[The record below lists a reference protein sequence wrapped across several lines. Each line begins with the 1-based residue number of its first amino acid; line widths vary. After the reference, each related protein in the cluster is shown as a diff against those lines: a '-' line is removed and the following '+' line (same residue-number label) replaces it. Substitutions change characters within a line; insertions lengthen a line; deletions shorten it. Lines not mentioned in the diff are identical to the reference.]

1 MHHAIVGTDAILSGG
16 SVRLGADE
24 SHHLRSVLRI
34 DVGDETCLLDG
45 CGHRRVAV
53 VVEVG
58 KAGVVCEMRGGIEIL
73 PRPLVDITLFQC
85 VAKPARM
92 DWLIEKAV
100 EVGVSQIV
108 PIVSSRSVVRIA
120 AGEKQDR
127 WQRIAE
133 AALRQCGGGWL
144 PVIESPV
151 KWDVALEPMRIF
163 DGQIFVGALSGNTRL
178 LGDVLVDM
186 RTAGY
191 RGKVG
196 WLIGPEGDFSPDEL
210 KSALAV
216 PCAVPVSLGSHVL
229 RVETA
234 ALFGVSATLAVL
246 GVDRAKS

>member
-1 MHHAIVGTDAILSGG
+1 MHNAIVGTEEILSEGL
-16 SVRLGADE
+16 VKLGADE
-24 SHHLRSVLRI
+24 SRHLRSVLRI
-34 DVGDETCLLDG
+34 SVGEEMCLLDG
-45 CGHRRVAV
+45 YGHRRLAAVA
-53 VVEVG
+53 EVG
-58 KAGVVCEMRGGIEIL
+58 KSGVVCERRGEVQTL
-73 PRPLVDITLFQC
+73 PRPAVDITLLQC

-100 EVGVSQIV
+100 EVGVSTII

-144 PVIESPV
+144 PEIESPV
-151 KWDVALEPMRIF
+151 KWDAALDRMRAFSGRIF
-163 DGQIFVGALSGNTRL
+163 IGALSGRTRP
-178 LGDVLVDM
+178 LGDVLVEM
-186 RTAGY
+186 RTAGF

-210 KSALAV
+210 ESALAV
-216 PCAVPVSLGSHVL
+216 SCTVPVSLGSQVL

-234 ALFGVSATLAVL
+234 ALFGVSATMAVL
-246 GVDRAKS
+246 G